1 MSTIL
6 QQNEFFFK
14 PRARIIKTIGE
25 DLISNDNTAVLEL
38 VKNSYDANSEI
49 VVITFEGKLTEKI
62 EGNKKKNVIVKENSS
77 LVIFDQG
84 CGMDFSTIENAWME
98 PATNFKKIN
107 SNHKRKFVGEKGIGR
122 FAVAKLA
129 NRLELVTRKENQ
141 NEIVVTF
148 DWDQFSA
155 EDAYLDN
162 IKIKWQI
169 RKPEEIKKSGTIL
182 KLQGLKNDW
191 DEEKIRN
198 LRVSLSRLLNPIGPS
213 ENFLIELNLPK
224 DMDQSLAGIIEKPGT
239 LDRPDYYI
247 KGNIDTNGQPQKVVY
262 FSRSIGKEEDLPF
275 KKDIFFLKNP
285 ARKSIA
291 GPFSFEFRIWNR
303 DDLGSLAK
311 EVNSTVRNVKKDLD
325 DLCGISIYRDNVR
338 VLPYGN
344 KNNDWARLDLRR
356 VNNPTLRLS
365 NNQIVG
371 FLSIGLKQNPLLTDQ
386 SNREGIIEGQAF
398 DDLKE
403 FVKLILNEA
412 EQRRYKE
419 RPREEAALG
428 LKKEGMFQKFS
439 LKDLSLIIE
448 ENTTNKKILDAVK
461 QKEKEIKEG
470 LGKIQ
475 EVIARYRRLTTLG
488 NLIDSIVHDG
498 RGYLNKIDIQAN
510 LLLKVLDRKE
520 AGENKCIGYAESIQK
535 IRKDF
540 AQLFRRVEPFG
551 GRKRGRPQ
559 VFIIEDLIKDQ
570 FLFYKSD
577 LERLKISYT
586 VSETQHKVS
595 IDEAEL
601 GIIFMNLIQNSI
613 YWLEEVQ
620 SERKITVQLFKET
633 DGLSII
639 FSDSGPGIK
648 EGTESQI
655 FEPYFSTKPDGIG
668 LGLAIVGELV
678 TEYNGELLLLNHGP
692 LAGATF
698 KINLKY
704 RV

>member
-148 DWDQFSA
+148 DWDQFSD

-182 KLQGLKNDW
+182 KLHGLKNDW
-191 DEEKIRN
+191 DEEKIRG

-224 DMDQSLAGIIEKPGT
+224 NMDQSLAGIIEKPGT
-239 LDRPDYYI
+239 LNRPDYYI
-247 KGNIDTNGQPQKVVY
+247 KGHIDTNGQPQKVVY
-262 FSRSIGKEEDLPF
+262 FSRSIGKEEGLCF
-275 KKDIFFLKNP
+275 KKDNFSLKSP
-285 ARKSIA
+285 TRTSIA

-311 EVNSTVRNVKKDLD
+311 EVNSTVKNVKKDLD

-344 KNNDWARLDLRR
+344 KNND
-356 VNNPTLRLS
+356 
-365 NNQIVG
+365 
-371 FLSIGLKQNPLLTDQ
+371 
-386 SNREGIIEGQAF
+386 
-398 DDLKE
+398 
-403 FVKLILNEA
+403 
-412 EQRRYKE
+412 
-419 RPREEAALG
+419 
-428 LKKEGMFQKFS
+428 
-439 LKDLSLIIE
+439 
-448 ENTTNKKILDAVK
+448 
-461 QKEKEIKEG
+461 
-470 LGKIQ
+470 
-475 EVIARYRRLTTLG
+475 
-488 NLIDSIVHDG
+488 
-498 RGYLNKIDIQAN
+498 
-510 LLLKVLDRKE
+510 
-520 AGENKCIGYAESIQK
+520 
-535 IRKDF
+535 
-540 AQLFRRVEPFG
+540 
-551 GRKRGRPQ
+551 
-559 VFIIEDLIKDQ
+559 
-570 FLFYKSD
+570 
-577 LERLKISYT
+577 
-586 VSETQHKVS
+586 
-595 IDEAEL
+595 
-601 GIIFMNLIQNSI
+601 
-613 YWLEEVQ
+613 
-620 SERKITVQLFKET
+620 
-633 DGLSII
+633 
-639 FSDSGPGIK
+639 
-648 EGTESQI
+648 
-655 FEPYFSTKPDGIG
+655 
-668 LGLAIVGELV
+668 
-678 TEYNGELLLLNHGP
+678 
-692 LAGATF
+692 
-698 KINLKY
+698 
-704 RV
+704 